1 MIISIT
7 LGIAT
12 YALSRVLFGGFKL
25 DNLGHP
31 ANRLEHRLSPMPY
44 MSVADFRGSPNKTL
58 TSFLIFRVVPPV
70 VTLLLALGTLYH
82 VGPSKIDTAWVTYL
96 SFAIPYLADRLKD
109 YRNLPSYRKFQVK
122 FVYWTVETIVLA
134 SCLAPVF
141 VFNETTILSSFP
153 SFPELLEGVW
163 ISYVTFLLLT
173 LFRVLTA
180 DTPSEHDNSL
190 EATEVE
196 ELWSAIDKRIQNC
209 VADEVQKFDVP
220 ECLIRAIVSNENLNR
235 GKIARALERL
245 LVRIPKLR
253 LTVGIAQVASERPLT
268 DEESITLLI
277 QDIAGARINSASSV
291 SDLEQYL
298 WGHNPDP
305 HSYDLAVQL
314 LHYWYD
320 VMDCHS
326 SQPEAQTDHHNRWR
340 TFVELAKI
348 REIMRT
354 VQQKFPSRLMDFPP
368 LIRRSHS

>member
-12 YALSRVLFGGFKL
+12 YALCRVLFGGFKL

-31 ANRLEHRLSPMPY
+31 VNRLEHRLSPMPY
-44 MSVADFRGSPNKTL
+44 MSVADFRGSPKKTL

-70 VTLLLALGTLYH
+70 VTLLLALGALHH

-96 SFAIPYLADRLKD
+96 SFAIPYLADRLKS

-134 SCLAPVF
+134 CCLAPVF

-153 SFPELLEGVW
+153 SFPELLEGAW

-180 DTPSEHDNSL
+180 DTPSEHDDSL

-196 ELWSAIDKRIQNC
+196 ELWSVIDKRIQNC
-209 VADEVQKFDVP
+209 IADEAQKFDVS
-220 ECLIRAIVSNENLNR
+220 ECLVRAIVSNENLNR
-235 GKIARALERL
+235 GKLARALERL

-253 LTVGIAQVASERPLT
+253 VTVGIAQVASERPLT
-268 DEESITLLI
+268 DEESITLLV

-298 WGHNPDP
+298 WDHNPDP
-305 HSYDLAVQL
+305 HSYDLAAQL
-314 LHYWYD
+314 LHYWCD
-320 VMDCHS
+320 LMDCHS
-326 SQPEAQTDHHNRWR
+326 SQPEAQIDHHNRWR
-340 TFVELAKI
+340 TFVKLAKI

-354 VQQKFPSRLMDFPP
+354 VEQKFPSRLTDF
-368 LIRRSHS
+368 HH